1 MNRGKFIVIDGTD
14 GSGKA
19 TQVAILK
26 ERLAKEGHDLAV
38 VDFPRYNEP
47 SAYFVAQYLKGEYGT
62 AEEVGPHRGS
72 IFYAIDRFAAKA
84 QMIKD
89 LEAGKILLANR
100 YVSANMGHQASKI
113 SDPEQRKI
121 FLDWLYDL
129 EYNIFGIPKPDI
141 NIILHVS
148 AAVGQELVDQKG
160 HRDYVGGQKRDLH
173 EGDIK
178 HLSAAEATYL
188 EIAKAYPD
196 FVLIECMR
204 DNQIMSREEIHEL
217 IWAKVKDLL

>member
-1 MNRGKFIVIDGTD
+1 MNKGKFIVIDGTD

-26 ERLAKEGHDLAV
+26 ERLAKEGHDFAA

-72 IFYAIDRFAAKA
+72 MFYAIDRFAAKA

-89 LEAGKILLANR
+89 LESGKILLANR

-113 SDPEQRKI
+113 SDPEERKI

-204 DNQIMSREEIHEL
+204 DSQIMSREEIHEL